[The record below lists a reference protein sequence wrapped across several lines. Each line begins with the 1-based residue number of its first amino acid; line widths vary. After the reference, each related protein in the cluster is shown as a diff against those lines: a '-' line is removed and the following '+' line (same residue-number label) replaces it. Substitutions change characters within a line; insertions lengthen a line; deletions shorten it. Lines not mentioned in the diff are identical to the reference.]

1 MVVFPTRAH
10 SFCVVERLSLVC
22 CDAENRRVLNRVSFS
37 KDWPL
42 KMSSAFGVNLSSS
55 FVNDSL
61 RFGCA
66 KPASSYET
74 SWPNFKARHA

>member
-1 MVVFPTRAH
+1 MVVFPPRAH
-10 SFCVVERLSLVC
+10 SFCVVERLSLVR
-22 CDAENRRVLNRVSFS
+22 CDAEDRRVLNRVSFS
-37 KDWPL
+37 KELPL
-42 KMSSAFGVNLSSS
+42 KMSSASSS

-74 SWPNFKARHA
+74 SWPNFTARHA